1 MAHRN
6 TNTLSHQS
14 GKGAWSGSVGHACHD
29 GCDTHH
35 VIGQSVISNATQDML
50 HVYVVKCG
58 LFPWKKVQGCMWPC
72 KSAMSENRSDHGWSG
87 CYGLEA
93 YNYTHT
99 KTRTQKLQVHT
110 HTNYNHK
117 ISTCTTTLTWTT
129 TTQGHILYMQQRN
142 ASLYNIMTDNHKI
155 LCNII

>member
-1 MAHRN
+1 MVR
-6 TNTLSHQS
+6 
-14 GKGAWSGSVGHACHD
+14 GCGPCHD

-35 VIGQSVISNATQDML
+35 LSLHLYLYRIVQPIIRNARQCSTSTYL
-50 HVYVVKCG
+50 YTYVVECG
-58 LFPWKKVQGCMWPC
+58 TISMQEYARLWPW

-93 YNYTHT
+93 YNYTHKNT
-99 KTRTQKLQVHT
+99 HTQRLQIHT

-117 ISTCTTTLTWTT
+117 ISTYTTTLTWTT

-142 ASLYNIMTDNHKI
+142 ASLYNIMTESNKI
-155 LCNII
+155 LCYII